1 MLLLQLRC
9 RQNHANSGLCL
20 AVAPEIFPDL
30 VILSKSVISTAILY
44 IINAFF
50 KTVFSDWY
58 REPTSQIE
66 TEALKE
72 NRELLEQAEKN
83 MNQKG
88 NRSTCG
94 NAAAG
99 LIVLPTRLNATTS
112 QTSLTSGTTQ
122 SGSINGENTIPQQS
136 IPNHLVSS
144 QKQDAFSS
152 QSKNNADPFA
162 AFTPSNFSSAPNFT
176 VAKTDLFANF
186 SPKVPASTNS
196 NVTTQLFPNV
206 NSTSSSMFSNSS
218 INTAT
223 NLYGSNSGDK
233 YAALAELDGLFKST
247 GIKTSNSDSLEKQI
261 DDNIVTKANISIVNA
276 SQWVTSFT
284 PQISYPNIPVVG
296 THGWPTSTPF
306 QDNAQSLNPFLSSAS
321 GVQNPGVFNRFPNPF
336 ASYPVMTT
344 PSNVHQFPE
353 PVSLANPESRNP
365 FLSNPPQSFT
375 MNPFS
380 GSTNSTS
387 ISYPQSATNSFSPV
401 IHPVSSFPAKM
412 NNPMNGIVGQL
423 GTTGF
428 LDNNGDADRSQMSSF
443 NPF

>member
-20 AVAPEIFPDL
+20 AVVF
-30 VILSKSVISTAILY
+30 ILSKSVISTAILY

-321 GVQNPGVFNRFPNPF
+321 GVQNPGVLIDSPI
-336 ASYPVMTT
+336 
-344 PSNVHQFPE
+344 HLQFPE